1 MAITDTI
8 ADLLTRI
15 RNANSA
21 NHEQAEVLASGLN
34 REILRILTEE
44 GFIKGFE
51 PNKESRHPMF
61 TVALKYGPR
70 KEKVI
75 NGIKRI
81 SKPGKRTYVGHD
93 SVPRVLRGL
102 GIAVISTSAGVMTDK
117 SARRMGVG
125 GEVLCYVW

>member
-21 NHEQAEVLASGLN
+21 NHEQVEVLASGLN

-51 PNKESRHPMF
+51 PKKESRHPMF

-93 SVPRVLRGL
+93 DVPRVLRGL
-102 GIAVISTSAGVMTDK
+102 GIAVISTSAGLMTDK
-117 SARRMGVG
+117 AARRSGVG